1 MEDKLN
7 KDILWVEQYRPST
20 IDDLVL
26 PENIKGTFREIISQ
40 DKIPNLILSG
50 SAGVGKTSAA
60 MVLCKALNCDYIIVN
75 GSDEGRLIETL
86 RNKLTQY
93 CSSVSMSGGRKVVIM
108 DEADYMTPD
117 SVQPAMRGFM
127 EKFSS
132 NCSFIF
138 TCNFKNR
145 IIEPIHSRC
154 AVIDYRITDT
164 DKQKLAAEF
173 MNRCITILTDNNI
186 EYDGNVV
193 AELIMKHLPDFRRV
207 LNELQRYSVSGNIDS
222 GILLNISDANM
233 KELIECLKSKNF
245 KGVRT
250 WVVDNIDND
259 PQKIFRKIY
268 DHLYTSADPNTI
280 PQIILH
286 IAEYQYKS
294 AFVADQEINLMA
306 CLVEIMTNAKF
317 K

>member
-1 MEDKLN
+1 MN
-7 KDILWVEQYRPST
+7 KDILWVERYRPST
-20 IDDLVL
+20 VDQLIL
-26 PENIKGTFREIISQ
+26 PESIKTTFQEIVSQ

-50 SAGVGKTSAA
+50 SPGTGKTSAA
-60 MVLCKALNCDYIIVN
+60 IVLCKELNCDYIIIN

-93 CSSVSMSGGRKVVIM
+93 CSSVSMSGGRKVVII

-117 SVQPAMRGFM
+117 SVQPAMRGFI

-154 AVIDYRITDT
+154 AVIDYSVADPKRM
-164 DKQKLAAEF
+164 ASEF
-173 MNRCITILTDNNI
+173 LIRCGVILIENNI
-186 EYDGNVV
+186 QYEEKVV
-193 AELIMKHLPDFRRV
+193 AELIMKHFPDFRRV

-233 KELIECLKSKNF
+233 NELADALKTKNF
-245 KGVRT
+245 KEVRS
-250 WVVDNIDND
+250 WVVNNLDND
-259 PQKIFRKIY
+259 PQKVYRKVY
-268 DHLYTSADPNTI
+268 DKLYEKCDSSSI
-280 PQIILH
+280 PQIILV

-306 CLVEIMTNAKF
+306 CLVEIMSNAKF

>member
-1 MEDKLN
+1 
-7 KDILWVEQYRPST
+7 LWVEQYRPST

>member
-1 MEDKLN
+1 MN
-7 KDILWVEQYRPST
+7 KDILWVERYRPST
-20 IDDLVL
+20 VDELIL
-26 PENIKGTFREIISQ
+26 PESIKNTFKEIVSQ

-50 SAGVGKTSAA
+50 SPGTGKTSAA
-60 MVLCKALNCDYIIVN
+60 IVLCKELDCDYIIIN

-93 CSSVSMSGGRKVVIM
+93 CSSVSMSGGRKVVII

-117 SVQPAMRGFM
+117 SVQPAMRGFI

-154 AVIDYRITDT
+154 AVIDYSSVDP
-164 DKQKLAAEF
+164 KKMANEF
-173 MNRCITILTDNNI
+173 LQRCFFILTENKI
-186 EYDGNVV
+186 QYEEKVV
-193 AELIMKHLPDFRRV
+193 VELILKHFPDFRRV
-207 LNELQRYSVSGNIDS
+207 LNELQRYSVSGKIDS
-222 GILLNISDANM
+222 GILLNISDTNM
-233 KELIECLKSKNF
+233 NELIDSLKSKNF
-245 KGVRT
+245 KSVRA
-250 WVVDNIDND
+250 WVVNNLDND
-259 PQKIFRKIY
+259 PQKVYRKIY
-268 DHLYTSADPNTI
+268 DKLYEKCDPSTI
-280 PQIILH
+280 PATILV

-306 CLVEIMTNAKF
+306 CLVEIMSNAKF

>member
-1 MEDKLN
+1 MN
-7 KDILWVEQYRPST
+7 KDILWVERYRPST
-20 IDDLVL
+20 IDELIL
-26 PENIKGTFREIISQ
+26 PESIKNTFSDIISQ

-50 SAGVGKTSAA
+50 SSGTGKTSAA
-60 MVLCKALNCDYIIVN
+60 IVLCKSLNCDYMIIN

-93 CSSVSMSGGRKVVIM
+93 CSAISMSGGRKVVII

-117 SVQPAMRGFM
+117 SVQPAMRGFI

-154 AVIDYRITDT
+154 AVIDYSAVDPKRM
-164 DKQKLAAEF
+164 AAEF
-173 MNRCITILTDNNI
+173 MIRCGVILTENNI
-186 EYDGNVV
+186 KYDEKVV
-193 AELIMKHLPDFRRV
+193 AELIMKHFPDFRRV
-207 LNELQRYSVSGNIDS
+207 LNELQRYSVSGNIDT

-233 KELIECLKSKNF
+233 NELAEALKTKNF
-245 KGVRT
+245 KEVRS
-250 WVVDNIDND
+250 WVSNNLDND
-259 PQKIFRKIY
+259 PQKVYRKIY
-268 DHLYTSADPNTI
+268 DKLYEKCDPSSI
-280 PQIILH
+280 PSIILN

-306 CLVEIMTNAKF
+306 CLVEIMSNAKF

>member
-1 MEDKLN
+1 MN
-7 KDILWVEQYRPST
+7 KDILWVERYRPST
-20 IDDLVL
+20 IDDLIL
-26 PENIKGTFREIISQ
+26 PESIKTTFSEIISQ
-40 DKIPNLILSG
+40 GKIPNLILSG
-50 SAGVGKTSAA
+50 SAGTGKTSAA
-60 MVLCKALNCDYIIVN
+60 MVLCKSLNCDYIIIN

-93 CSSVSMSGGRKVVIM
+93 CSSVSMSGGRKVVII

-117 SVQPAMRGFM
+117 SVQPAMRAFI
-127 EKFSS
+127 EKFSN

-154 AVIDYRITDT
+154 AVIDYSATDPR
-164 DKQKLAAEF
+164 QMAGEFLA
-173 MNRCITILTDNNI
+173 RCNFILKENEI
-186 EYDGNVV
+186 GFEEPVV
-193 AELIMKHLPDFRRV
+193 AELIMKHFPDFRRV

-233 KELIECLKSKNF
+233 NELAEALKTKNF
-245 KGVRT
+245 KEVRS
-250 WVVDNIDND
+250 WVVNNLDND
-259 PQKIFRKIY
+259 PQKVYRKIY
-268 DHLYTSADPNTI
+268 DKLYEKCDPNSI
-280 PQIILH
+280 PQIILS

-306 CLVEIMTNAKF
+306 CLVEIMSNAKF